1 MYKNEIYVINV
12 QKFNIW
18 YTLAYAVKAYMIRD
32 V

>member
-12 QKFNIW
+12 QKLNVW